1 MLPVQKNKFQ
11 TLMQIA
17 ALINSTL
24 DQDEIRR
31 RAIEAATTLMDAEG
45 GSLLLVDQKQ
55 DELYFEVAL
64 GTKGDQL
71 KEIRLQ
77 MGQGIAGWVA
87 QHCEPLIV
95 NDAANDPRF
104 FQGADNRSSF
114 VTRQIIAA
122 PVVSKGCVLGVLQ
135 AVNSNSG
142 GFTADNL
149 ELFVTLADH
158 VAPAI
163 ENARLYEKLKVAF
176 HDTALALAEALE
188 LRDAY
193 TGGHTRR
200 VRDYS
205 LAAGRCLGLSAGE
218 LDDLD
223 LAAVLHDIGKI
234 GVRDAVLLKE
244 SKLVGDELALMNS
257 HADHGGEI
265 LKHVTSLERV
275 TPAVLH
281 HHERYDGRGYPHGLT
296 GEAIPLLARIIA
308 VADTYDAMTSDRPYR
323 NALSSNT
330 ACSELQKGAGSQFD
344 PKIVNAFLAAYAEAG
359 TGNGEGFS

>member
-1 MLPVQKNKFQ
+1 MVPEQTDKFK
-11 TLMQIA
+11 TLMNIA

-24 DQDEIRR
+24 DQEEIRR
-31 RAIEAATTLMDAEG
+31 RAIEAATTLMDAEA
-45 GSLLLVDQKQ
+45 GSLLLVDQNQ
-55 DELYFEVAL
+55 EELYFEVAL
-64 GTKGDQL
+64 GTKGDQV

-95 NDAANDPRF
+95 NDAASDPRF
-104 FQGADNRSSF
+104 FHGADNRSSF
-114 VTRQIIAA
+114 VTSQIMAA

-135 AVNSNSG
+135 VVNSKCG
-142 GFTADNL
+142 GFTSDSL

-163 ENARLYEKLKVAF
+163 ENARLYEKLKVTF
-176 HDTALALAEALE
+176 HGTALALAEALE

-205 LAAGRCLGLSAGE
+205 LATGQHLGLSVDE
-218 LDDLD
+218 LED
-223 LAAVLHDIGKI
+223 LALASVLHDIGKI
-234 GVRDAVLLKE
+234 GVRDAVLLK
-244 SKLVGDELALMNS
+244 KTPLVEEEQVLMNG

-265 LKHVTSLERV
+265 LRHVAALERV

-281 HHERYDGRGYPHGLT
+281 HHERYDGRGYPRGLS
-296 GEAIPLLARIIA
+296 GEAIPFLARIIA

-323 NALSSNT
+323 KALSGNT
-330 ACSELQKGAGSQFD
+330 ACAELQKGAGSQFD
-344 PKIVNAFLAAYAEAG
+344 PKVVEAFLVANAEAG
-359 TGNGEGFS
+359 TWNGGVLS